1 MWVGKIENKF
11 RNITKAHAVLL
22 LNPTQF
28 ITTENY
34 FKMKSNKDFFDFGK
48 EQLEKMKGFLE
59 EFETQFEKGAK
70 ETKEAFEKD
79 MKQFTSF
86 MSDKK
91 EQVKEEREENIKN
104 LESLHTTFDAF
115 AEALK
120 KEVPK
125 TKKAFTNYKHN
136 ILEQILALEVA
147 IKDVK
152 DKITLGLKARVQQ
165 FKIRLDDYRLEI
177 STTDT
182 PDQEKL
188 NALRIKLA
196 ESVEYM
202 KKRIDW
208 EKEKSSKIDQFAEEI
223 SSSFENIK
231 KSVADFFK

>member
-1 MWVGKIENKF
+1 
-11 RNITKAHAVLL
+11 
-22 LNPTQF
+22 
-28 ITTENY
+28 
-34 FKMKSNKDFFDFGK
+34 MKSNKDFFDFGK

-79 MKQFTSF
+79 MKQFSSF

-104 LESLHTTFDAF
+104 LESLRAAFDAF
-115 AEALK
+115 ADALK

-125 TKKAFTNYKHN
+125 TKKAFTNYKNN
-136 ILEQILALEVA
+136 ILERILELEVA
-147 IKDVK
+147 VKDVK
-152 DKITLGLKARVQQ
+152 DKITLGLKARIQQ
-165 FKIRLDDYRLEI
+165 FKSKLDDYRLEI
-177 STTDT
+177 ATTET

-188 NALRIKLA
+188 NALRIKLG